1 MLAIGNVKGGVG
13 KTTVTLNL
21 AATAADLGGRVLV
34 IDADPQATA
43 TETAGVDPEA
53 QELPSLADA
62 LAALSGGQD
71 VVLDDVIVPE
81 VDGWGFDLVPAELRL
96 MRVELSRTP
105 GDELLLSSLVGPVA
119 DRYDLILA
127 DPPAYLG
134 VLTSGVLR
142 AADGVLL
149 VATPSRGALSAL
161 AVYLEVV
168 AQIRR
173 TGTAALPIVGVVANK
188 VAEHEREPKARMAE
202 LGEWCARDDSPELLH
217 PTIPRRAGV
226 AEAFGAG
233 MPAVHAPRRYA
244 GVQDAA
250 NAYRKLADQLLSI
263 EKVIAHD

>member
-21 AATAADLGGRVLV
+21 AAAAAELGSRVLV
-34 IDADPQATA
+34 VDADPQATA
-43 TETAGVDPEA
+43 TETTGIDPEA

-62 LAALSGGQD
+62 LTAVSGGQK
-71 VVLDDVIVPE
+71 VALDDVIVE
-81 VDGWGFDLVPAELRL
+81 AEDWGFDLVPAELRL

-105 GDELLLSSLVGPVA
+105 GDELLLSSLLSPVA
-119 DRYDLILA
+119 VRYDLILA

-149 VATPSRGALSAL
+149 VTTPSRGALSAL

-173 TGTAALPIVGVVANK
+173 TGTAALPIVGVLANK
-188 VAEHEREPKARMAE
+188 VADHEREPRARMAE
-202 LGEWCARDDSPELLH
+202 LEEWCAMDDSPELLH
-217 PTIPRRAGV
+217 PTIPRRAGI
-226 AEAFGAG
+226 AEAFGVG
-233 MPAVHAPRRYA
+233 LPAVCAPGRYS
-244 GVQDAA
+244 GVREAA
-250 NAYRKLADQLLSI
+250 DAYRKLADQLLSI